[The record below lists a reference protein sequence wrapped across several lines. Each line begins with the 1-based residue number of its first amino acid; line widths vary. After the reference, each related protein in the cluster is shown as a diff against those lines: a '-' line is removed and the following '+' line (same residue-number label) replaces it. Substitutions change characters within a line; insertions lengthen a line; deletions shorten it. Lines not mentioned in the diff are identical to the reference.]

1 MHWAVYA
8 ARPDVGAVVHAH
20 PAAATAFAACRRPLD
35 VPYLT
40 EVVSGLGPI
49 PVAPYALPS
58 TPEVPQSI
66 LPFVPGHNGVL
77 LANHGALTWGR
88 DLWSAFD
95 RMEQLEH
102 TAKIY
107 LNIALLGDGVPLTE
121 QQVEAIRGLS
131 ERYRTLAAPLKGG
144 GVPWLISL

>member
-1 MHWAVYA
+1 M
-8 ARPDVGAVVHAH
+8 
-20 PAAATAFAACRRPLD
+20 
-35 VPYLT
+35 PYLT

-131 ERYRTLAAPLKGG
+131 ERYRTLAAPLKKEESHG
-144 GVPWLISL
+144 

>member
-35 VPYLT
+35 IPYLT

-58 TPEVPQSI
+58 TPEVPESI
-66 LPFVPGHNGVL
+66 LPFVANHNGVL
-77 LANHGALTWGR
+77 LANHGALTWG
-88 DLWSAFD
+88 A
-95 RMEQLEH
+95 
-102 TAKIY
+102 TCGA
-107 LNIALLGDGVPLTE
+107 PLTAWNSWSTR
-121 QQVEAIRGLS
+121 QRSI
-131 ERYRTLAAPLKGG
+131 
-144 GVPWLISL
+144 

>member
-8 ARPDVGAVVHAH
+8 ARSDVRAVIHAH
-20 PAAATAFAACRRPLD
+20 PATATAFAACRRPLEI
-35 VPYLT
+35 PYLT

-58 TPEVPQSI
+58 TPEVPESI
-66 LPFVPGHNGVL
+66 RPFVHDHNGVL
-77 LANHGALTWGR
+77 LANHGALTWGS

-107 LNIALLGDGVPLTE
+107 LNIALLGEGVPLTFR
-121 QQVEAIRGLS
+121 QVEAIRGLAD
-131 ERYRTLAAPLKGG
+131 RYCTLAQPFTKEEPHA
-144 GVPWLISL
+144 

>member
-66 LPFVPGHNGVL
+66 LPFVQDHNGAL
-77 LANHGALTWGR
+77 LANHGALTWGK

-131 ERYRTLAAPLKGG
+131 ERYRTLAAPLKKEESHG
-144 GVPWLISL
+144 

>member
-1 MHWAVYA
+1 M
-8 ARPDVGAVVHAH
+8 
-20 PAAATAFAACRRPLD
+20 
-35 VPYLT
+35 
-40 EVVSGLGPI
+40 VSGLGPI

-58 TPEVPQSI
+58 TPEVPESI
-66 LPFVPGHNGVL
+66 LPFVHDHNGVL
-77 LANHGALTWGR
+77 LANHGALTWGS

-107 LNIALLGDGVPLTE
+107 LNIALLGEGVPLTE

-131 ERYRTLAAPLKGG
+131 EHYRTLAQPRTKEE
-144 GVPWLISL
+144 PHD